1 MPSLVN
7 RRLNMMMIETEKLQQ
22 GTTISWYFVTS
33 LTSKPKS
40 SKPPMHNKFIYSV
53 NLFPPIHNTINI
65 NIDINTV
72 YHADTEIT
80 EYKK

>member
-7 RRLNMMMIETEKLQQ
+7 ARLNMMMIETEKLQQ

-40 SKPPMHNKFIYSV
+40 SKPPMHNKIIYLIY
-53 NLFPPIHNTINI
+53 LFPPIHNTINI
-65 NIDINTV
+65 NINTV
-72 YHADTEIT
+72 YHAETEIT